1 MLFFNAKKPRTIKQ
15 FIKTDSQGATKR
27 LPVVLKKFAG
37 TLSCRFF
44 KSTECHTVNRIVI
57 HLYKIKKRRETAMT
71 TPTERHS
78 TLDTRHLIY
87 RDLLLFLGL
96 LVPCLI
102 FNLCINPYTWV
113 MNNRIELTYIN
124 SYNKSHTNLY
134 YESG

>member
-1 MLFFNAKKPRTIKQ
+1 
-15 FIKTDSQGATKR
+15 
-27 LPVVLKKFAG
+27 
-37 TLSCRFF
+37 
-44 KSTECHTVNRIVI
+44 
-57 HLYKIKKRRETAMT
+57 MT